1 MKLLLFLL
9 QKAAQIQ
16 AISDIWMWIFYFG
29 LAIIVSSV
37 FLFEFLT
44 KKKKK

>member
-1 MKLLLFLL
+1 MKLLFIFL
-9 QKAAQIQ
+9 QKAAEIQ
-16 AISDIWMWIFYFG
+16 AISDIWMFVFYFG
-29 LAIIVSSV
+29 LAIIASSV